1 MSEKYDQGQR
11 KREKKT
17 QSLLI
22 MDQSYITN
30 YIYTNIIEHK
40 DKKTMDKWIPS
51 PSWDVCVSLFSNST
65 FAPDQCYYF
74 RFKIYMSKKRKL
86 PTLKNFKDWLKINL
100 DKNTNK

>member
-40 DKKTMDKWIPS
+40 DKKQCKM
-51 PSWDVCVSLFSNST
+51 NT
-65 FAPDQCYYF
+65 FPFVGCLRIF
-74 RFKIYMSKKRKL
+74 VFKFDFCARPMLLL
-86 PTLKNFKDWLKINL
+86 PV
-100 DKNTNK
+100 

>member
-40 DKKTMDKWIPS
+40 DKKQWINEYLPLRHKF
-51 PSWDVCVSLFSNST
+51 VGCLRIFV
-65 FAPDQCYYF
+65 
-74 RFKIYMSKKRKL
+74 FKFDFCANPIL
-86 PTLKNFKDWLKINL
+86 LIPV
-100 DKNTNK
+100 

>member
-40 DKKTMDKWIPS
+40 DKKQWI
-51 PSWDVCVSLFSNST
+51 NEYRNT
-65 FAPDQCYYF
+65 FPFVGCLRIF
-74 RFKIYMSKKRKL
+74 VFKFDFCARPMLLL
-86 PTLKNFKDWLKINL
+86 PV
-100 DKNTNK
+100 

>member
-22 MDQSYITN
+22 MDQSYITH

-40 DKKTMDKWIPS
+40 DKKTMDM
-51 PSWDVCVSLFSNST
+51 NT
-65 FAPDQCYYF
+65 FPFVGCLRVF
-74 RFKIYMSKKRKL
+74 VFKFDFCARPMLLL
-86 PTLKNFKDWLKINL
+86 PV
-100 DKNTNK
+100 

>member
-30 YIYTNIIEHK
+30 YIYTNIIEH
-40 DKKTMDKWIPS
+40 W
-51 PSWDVCVSLFSNST
+51 
-65 FAPDQCYYF
+65 
-74 RFKIYMSKKRKL
+74 R
-86 PTLKNFKDWLKINL
+86 
-100 DKNTNK
+100 

>member
-40 DKKTMDKWIPS
+40 DKKQWINEYLP
-51 PSWDVCVSLFSNST
+51 L
-65 FAPDQCYYF
+65 
-74 RFKIYMSKKRKL
+74 RGMSAYLCFQIRLLRQTNVTTSGLKFTCLKRG
-86 PTLKNFKDWLKINL
+86 
-100 DKNTNK
+100 NTHFEEF

>member
-1 MSEKYDQGQR
+1 MSEKYDQGQHGQR

-40 DKKTMDKWIPS
+40 DKKTMDK
-51 PSWDVCVSLFSNST
+51 
-65 FAPDQCYYF
+65 
-74 RFKIYMSKKRKL
+74 
-86 PTLKNFKDWLKINL
+86 
-100 DKNTNK
+100 

>member
-1 MSEKYDQGQR
+1 
-11 KREKKT
+11 
-17 QSLLI
+17 

-40 DKKTMDKWIPS
+40 DKKQWINEYLPLREMS
-51 PSWDVCVSLFSNST
+51 AYLCFQIRLLRQTNVTTSGLKF
-65 FAPDQCYYF
+65 
-74 RFKIYMSKKRKL
+74 YMSKKRKL